1 MPGHVVTNEPGFCT
15 SLSNFSLRAR
25 RSAAYL
31 RLPITDSPGRFGMR
45 IESALAVVRV
55 KVR

>member
-15 SLSNFSLRAR
+15 SLSDFSLRAR